1 MKYELHKLFTF
12 EKGIYTAEALS
23 QKLGKNILEMKHTER
38 VKMGCHRFHRI
49 CNYNSPLKASFK
61 YHTISG
67 EKIGWQFGEKTYFDT
82 EEERDAERA
91 RCQKIR
97 EESKHR
103 TELLNKLAE
112 LDTDT
117 LEKIVNSL

>member
-1 MKYELHKLFTF
+1 MRHELRKLFTF

-23 QKLGKNILEMKHTER
+23 QKLGKDVLEIRYKEL
-38 VKMGCHRFHRI
+38 VEMGCHHFHRI
-49 CNYNSPLKASFK
+49 CDYKSPSKATFK

-82 EEERDAERA
+82 EEERDAERV

-97 EESKHR
+97 EESKRR

-112 LDTDT
+112 LDTNT